1 METKKIQIF
10 VEKHKDGT
18 YWGTSQNFEGIIS
31 SFGDTFEELQD
42 NFKTAFTD
50 HIELAKELE
59 ESYANDYEKVTFDYE
74 MDLTAFFELV
84 PELKISSIAKKAN
97 INQSL
102 LRQYKTGNKTASTEQ
117 LYKIQTA
124 IHNLGKEL
132 LSVHF

>member
-10 VEKHKDGT
+10 VEKHEDGT
-18 YWGTSQNFEGIIS
+18 YWATSQNFEGVIS
-31 SFGDTFEELQD
+31 TFGDTFEKLQD
-42 NFKTAFTD
+42 NFKTAFAD
-50 HIELAKELE
+50 HIELAKELKE
-59 ESYANDYEKVTFDYE
+59 PYANDYENVEFNFE
-74 MDLTAFFELV
+74 MDLTSFFELI

-117 LYKIQTA
+117 VYKIQTA